1 MGAVAHRISGPFV
14 CLVDR
19 QPCNWEG
26 RAMADDVTQAT
37 PAFRRLDRA
46 PQVNA
51 SVAEQ
56 ILEQI
61 QRGAL
66 PAGARLPSEVEL
78 AKNFGVS
85 RPTVREA
92 LAALQFAGHVE
103 SRRGF
108 GTVVLGIDS
117 LASPAERAQE
127 LRTLDE
133 AVDLLE
139 TRIILEPSALAVA
152 AADPDLDALA
162 VARELIGGMQTAVD
176 QPELHASTDISVHR
190 ALLTVCRNTRLR
202 DAAMALLDLSLDPLL
217 STARTQAWSSGDLP
231 HAWADQHEAVCRA
244 IAAGDGAGARDAS
257 LAHLASVVENLAAA
271 TAHEPK
277 LDLRVQSLMHRVGLP
292 RP

>member
-1 MGAVAHRISGPFV
+1 MT
-14 CLVDR
+14 
-19 QPCNWEG
+19 
-26 RAMADDVTQAT
+26 DDVTQAT
-37 PAFRRLDRA
+37 PSFRKLERA
-46 PQVNA
+46 PHVSA

-56 ILEQI
+56 ILKQI
-61 QRGAL
+61 QRGTL

-85 RPTVREA
+85 RPSVREA

-108 GTVVLGIDS
+108 GTVVLGAQS
-117 LASPAERAQE
+117 LEDPSDRAQE

-139 TRIILEPSALAVA
+139 TRIILEPAALVVA
-152 AADPDLDALA
+152 ADDPDLDALEA
-162 VARELIGGMQTAVD
+162 AKELIGGMHAAVD

-190 ALLTVCRNTRLR
+190 ALLTICRNRRLR
-202 DAAMALLDLSLDPLL
+202 GAAIALLDLSLDPLL

-231 HAWADQHEAVCRA
+231 HAWADQHDAVCRA
-244 IAAGDGAGARDAS
+244 IAAGDGASAREAS

-271 TAHEPK
+271 TVHEPK
-277 LDLRVQSLMHRVGLP
+277 LDLRVQALMHRVGLTKS
-292 RP
+292 